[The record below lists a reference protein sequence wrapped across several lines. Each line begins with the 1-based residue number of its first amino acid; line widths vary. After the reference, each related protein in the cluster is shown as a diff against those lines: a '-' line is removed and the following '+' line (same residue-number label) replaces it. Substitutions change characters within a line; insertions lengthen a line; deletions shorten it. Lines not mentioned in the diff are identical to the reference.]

1 MTDFILKQEG
11 KHTLSYGFLD
21 DLNMKGTITLYF
33 DEYDELVNLLNF
45 IIDCV
50 MFENKENKASVKRLQ
65 NIKYKEIVEKFRS
78 DNKLTEHD
86 LYEGYFF
93 YDEDLYYDEEIV
105 LNNLKTKGYY
115 VANQYN
121 KYYVYAYSID
131 YVRFEI
137 YSKQCSTTIID
148 WETDKQ
154 NDTEVHKV
162 DEAEEFGSSLVYMIK
177 QLKSKNLI

>member
-21 DLNMKGTITLYF
+21 DLSMKGTITLYF
-33 DEYDELVNLLNF
+33 DEYIELENLLNF
-45 IIDCV
+45 IVDCI
-50 MFENKENKASVKRLQ
+50 MFDNKENKDSVKRLE
-65 NIKYKEIVEKFRS
+65 NTEYKKIIEKFRL
-78 DNKLTEHD
+78 DNNLNEHR
-86 LYEGYFF
+86 LHEGYFF
-93 YDEDLYYDEEIV
+93 SDEDLYYDKEIV

-137 YSKQCSTTIID
+137 YSKQCSRTVID

-154 NDTEVHKV
+154 NDTEIHKV

-177 QLKSKNLI
+177 QLKNSNLL

>member
-1 MTDFILKQEG
+1 MNE
-11 KHTLSYGFLD
+11 H
-21 DLNMKGTITLYF
+21 
-33 DEYDELVNLLNF
+33 
-45 IIDCV
+45 
-50 MFENKENKASVKRLQ
+50 RL
-65 NIKYKEIVEKFRS
+65 
-78 DNKLTEHD
+78 H
-86 LYEGYFF
+86 EGYFF
-93 YDEDLYYDEEIV
+93 SDEDLYYDKEIV

-137 YSKQCSTTIID
+137 YSKQCSRTVID

-154 NDTEVHKV
+154 NDTEIHKV

-177 QLKSKNLI
+177 QLKNSNLL